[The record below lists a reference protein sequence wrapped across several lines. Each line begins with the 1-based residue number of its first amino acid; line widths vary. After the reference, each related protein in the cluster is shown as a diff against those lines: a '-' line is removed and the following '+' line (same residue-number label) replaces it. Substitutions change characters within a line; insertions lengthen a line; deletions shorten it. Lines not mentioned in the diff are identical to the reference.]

1 MKLLMKI
8 CLWALTFVP
17 LIVIDAVFFPY
28 ISGKSLLI
36 RLAIALTSIIFLTHF
51 SFNKFF
57 RLEIYSKIQSIKK
70 NPLVLSLLAF
80 ITLVI
85 ISTIFA
91 LNQYRA
97 FFGDIERGEGLIGL
111 LFFFGFFIFS
121 YLLFEKKDWE
131 WFFRLSLITAFI
143 LVAKELIDFSN
154 GMQRP
159 GSFTGNPTFLAGYL
173 LFSLSASWIV
183 FNGKDLFF
191 KYFAVV
197 VGLMSIVG
205 IFVAE
210 TRGTIL
216 GLFAG
221 IIAIMIYS
229 GVRGKDILIYKK
241 INLQKLSIILIGILI
256 IFSGIFFI
264 TRKNDI
270 WQKVPGLNRLAQI
283 GASND
288 TTLNTRRIAL
298 GVSLKAI
305 SPVNNGLERFL
316 VGWGLENYSIAY
328 NKYYNPLHYKL
339 EHEWFDRSHNKIMD
353 VLVMNGVF
361 GLVAYLSIWF
371 SFAWVIFK
379 KKGFS
384 NEMMAILFFGSAY
397 LVHILVVFDQI
408 STYIPFFGVLAYLV
422 FSSNSEN
429 SKGINNKKQKT
440 QEVLTN
446 NTKDIISYSILGA
459 WALFVLWVLIFITF
473 VPFVQMS
480 NYIGMISTGNPA
492 TIEEKIDSVLTPYT
506 YVQENIRNHFLGI
519 VLSNYQV
526 PSVAK
531 LIDKSISAMEDL
543 MQREPYNARYYLT
556 LGQAY
561 EIKSKLQN
569 NNLDYFKKGEETF
582 KKAMALAGMRPDVN
596 YALAFN
602 MLSQGRSQES
612 IDLFRKVFSY
622 DDQVPESN
630 FYLGEAI
637 ALAGENNYKEALGY
651 MEFGMDHGMNISNNK
666 TLLFVYEEMMQNF
679 YKKHD
684 KESILIVLK
693 RLEILTPEKK
703 SEVEEIINFV
713 NQGKWQSIRIQ

>member
-8 CLWALTFVP
+8 CLWALAFVP

-36 RLAIALTSIIFLTHF
+36 RLAITLTSIIFLTHF
-51 SFNKFF
+51 SFNRFF
-57 RLEIYSKIQSIKK
+57 RLEIYSKIQNIKK

-91 LNQYRA
+91 FNQYRA
-97 FFGDIERGEGLIGL
+97 FYGDIERGEGLIGL

-143 LVAKELIDFSN
+143 LVAKELVDFSH

-183 FNGKDLFF
+183 FKGKDLFF

-197 VGLMSIVG
+197 VGLMSIAG

-221 IIAIMIYS
+221 IIAIIIYS
-229 GVRGKDILIYKK
+229 GVMGKGILVYKK
-241 INLQKLSIILIGILI
+241 INLQKLSLILIGVLI
-256 IFSGIFFI
+256 IFSGIFYT
-264 TRKNDI
+264 TRQNDV

-305 SPVNNGLERFL
+305 SPANNGLEKFL

-361 GLVAYLSIWF
+361 GLVAYLAIWF
-371 SFAWVIFK
+371 SFIWIIFR

-384 NEMMAILFFGSAY
+384 NEMMAVLFFGTAY

-408 STYIPFFGVLAYLV
+408 STYIPFFGTLAYLV
-422 FSSNSEN
+422 FSSNIEN
-429 SKGINNKKQKT
+429 SDEHNKKQKA
-440 QEVLTN
+440 QEVSIN
-446 NTKDIISYSILGA
+446 STKDIISYLILGA
-459 WALFVLWVLIFITF
+459 GTLFALWVLIFITF

-480 NYIGMISTGNPA
+480 NYIGMISTGNPV
-492 TIEEKIDSVLTPYT
+492 TIAENIDSVLTPYT

-519 VLSNYQV
+519 ILSNYQE

-531 LIDKSISAMEDL
+531 LLDKSITAMEDL

-569 NNLDYFKKGEETF
+569 NNPEYFKKGEETF

-596 YALAFN
+596 YALAFSF
-602 MLSQGRSQES
+602 LSQGRSQES

-622 DDQVPESN
+622 DNQVPESN
-630 FYLGEAI
+630 FYLGEA
-637 ALAGENNYKEALGY
+637 LAFSGEKNYKEALVY
-651 MEFGMDHGMNISNNK
+651 LEFGLSHGMGVSSKSK
-666 TLLFVYEEMMQNF
+666 TLINVYESMFKYFYTNRDKDNF
-679 YKKHD
+679 
-684 KESILIVLK
+684 LIVAKQLQILVPEQK
-693 RLEILTPEKK
+693 GELEG
-703 SEVEEIINFV
+703 IIDFV
-713 NQGKWQSIRIQ
+713 NQGKWQYIKMQ